1 MMYYNNKKLIVSI
14 LWVIIG
20 AALLIMDMTGVLDN
34 SIFSGIGGGLLA
46 IGVMQIIRNV
56 KYNSNAEY
64 KEKVDVAYKDERNRY
79 LRMKAWAWAG
89 YLFLLG
95 AAIVSIVLFVA
106 KQTMYGQIVSY
117 CMCAVL
123 ALYLISYM
131 VLQKKY

>member
-1 MMYYNNKKLIVSI
+1 MYYNKKKRIVSI
-14 LWVIIG
+14 LWIILG
-20 AALLIMDMTGVLDN
+20 AALLIMDITGVLDN
-34 SIFSGIGGGLLA
+34 SIFSGMGGGLLA
-46 IGVMQIIRNV
+46 IGIMQIVKNV

-64 KEKVDVAYKDERNRY
+64 KEQVDIAYEDERNRY

-89 YLFLLG
+89 YLFILG

-106 KQTMYGQIVSY
+106 KLTMYGQIVSY

-123 ALYLISYM
+123 ALYWISYM

>member
-1 MMYYNNKKLIVSI
+1 MYYNKRKLFVSI
-14 LWVIIG
+14 LWVLIG
-20 AALLIMDMTGVLDN
+20 AALLILDITGVLDN
-34 SIFSGIGGGLLA
+34 SILSGMGGGLLA
-46 IGVMQIIRNV
+46 IGIMQIVKNV
-56 KYNSNAEY
+56 KYHSDAAY
-64 KEKVDVAYKDERNRY
+64 KEKVDIAYDDERNRY

-89 YLFLLG
+89 YLFILG

-106 KQTMYGQIVSY
+106 KQTVYGQIVSY

>member
-89 YLFLLG
+89 YLFILG

-117 CMCAVL
+117 CMCTVL
-123 ALYLISYM
+123 ALYWISYM

>member
-1 MMYYNNKKLIVSI
+1 MYYNKKKRIVSI

-20 AALLIMDMTGVLDN
+20 AALLIMDITGVLDN
-34 SIFSGIGGGLLA
+34 SILSGMGGGLLA
-46 IGVMQIIRNV
+46 IGILQIVKNV
-56 KYNSNAEY
+56 KYHSDAAY
-64 KEKVDVAYKDERNRY
+64 KEKVDIAYEDERNRY
-79 LRMKAWAWAG
+79 LRLKAWAWAG
-89 YLFLLG
+89 YLFILG

-106 KQTMYGQIVSY
+106 KQTVYGQIVSY

>member
-1 MMYYNNKKLIVSI
+1 MMYYNKKKLTVSI

-20 AALLIMDMTGVLDN
+20 AALLIMDITGVLDN
-34 SIFSGIGGGLLA
+34 SILSGMGGGLLA
-46 IGVMQIIRNV
+46 IGILQIVNNV
-56 KYNSNAEY
+56 KYHSNTAY
-64 KEKVDVAYKDERNRY
+64 REKVDIAYKDERNCY
-79 LRMKAWAWAG
+79 LRLKAWAWAG
-89 YLFLLG
+89 YLFILG

-123 ALYLISYM
+123 ALYWISYM

>member
-1 MMYYNNKKLIVSI
+1 MYYNKKKRIVSI
-14 LWVIIG
+14 LWIILG
-20 AALLIMDMTGVLDN
+20 AALLIMDITGVLDN
-34 SIFSGIGGGLLA
+34 SIFSGMGGGLLA
-46 IGVMQIIRNV
+46 IGIMQIVKNV

-64 KEKVDVAYKDERNRY
+64 KEKVDIAYEDERNRY

-89 YLFLLG
+89 YLFILG

-106 KQTMYGQIVSY
+106 KLTMYGQIVSY

-123 ALYLISYM
+123 ALYWISYM